1 VRKPKIT
8 TPKIENPNAR
18 TGAPMGFKV
27 NDAERAVIEEKARKL
42 AGGNVSAYLRHA
54 ALYYRTDGK

>member
-1 VRKPKIT
+1 
-8 TPKIENPNAR
+8 
-18 TGAPMGFKV
+18 MGFKV